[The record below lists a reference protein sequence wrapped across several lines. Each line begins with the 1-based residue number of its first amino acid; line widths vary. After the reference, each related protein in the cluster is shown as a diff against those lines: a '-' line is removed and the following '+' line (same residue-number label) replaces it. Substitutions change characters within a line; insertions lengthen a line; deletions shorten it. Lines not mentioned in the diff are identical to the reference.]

1 VDAPSI
7 SLPAQLELQCPV
19 CNVKF
24 SIAAAAVSRR
34 EQLYCPVC
42 GGHSETYDM
51 LDPQLRRRV
60 YQAVRDSIEQ
70 RVHEQRIMDDAE
82 YFEDERNI

>member
-1 VDAPSI
+1 MDAPYI
-7 SLPAQLELQCPV
+7 SLPAQLALQCPV
-19 CNVKF
+19 CFVDF
-24 SIAAAAVSRR
+24 GIAAASVSRR
-34 EQLYCPVC
+34 EKLHCPVC
-42 GGHSETYDM
+42 GACSELYDM

-60 YQAVRDSIEQ
+60 YQAVRDTLEQ